1 MAETE
6 GNIMDNEMFKVIYQS
21 PTNKS
26 WSLSDDMDF
35 DAACKFRDKCL
46 NMGYDSAFVIKV
58 ID

>member
-1 MAETE
+1 MNSEV
-6 GNIMDNEMFKVIYQS
+6 FKVIYQS

-46 NMGYDSAFVIKV
+46 NMGYSSAFVIKV